1 MNNQKK
7 NDVINLIK
15 QWMACD
21 NKIKTMQSEMKLEK
35 KSKKE
40 FSEQLISVM
49 KENEIECFDTKSGKL
64 AYTTTKRRQCISKKY
79 LRDILSKYCEGIN
92 EADEIT
98 NYILDNRKE
107 SMVELIK
114 FHK

>member
-7 NDVINLIK
+7 NDVITIIK

-21 NKIKTMQSEMKLEK
+21 NKIKKMQSEMKLEK

-40 FSEQLISVM
+40 LYEQLINVM
-49 KENEIECFDTKSGKL
+49 KENEIECFDTNSGKL
-64 AYTTTKRRQCISKKY
+64 AYATTKKRQAISKKY
-79 LRDILSKYCEGIN
+79 LRDVLNKYCENNN

-107 SMVELIK
+107 SMVESIK
-114 FHK
+114 FRK